1 MLDQCSVQY
10 PNVFRLI
17 QIMLSTSPNTSLVE
31 WEYTDQMVAAERRN
45 HLSKEN
51 LKALVLFDALKLT
64 AKNIPETLKYW
75 MSSGVSLTSWGE
87 GASLALFSHS
97 FSDDITIKIFYG
109 ADVLLHRPASHP
121 IFSYWVG

>member
-1 MLDQCSVQY
+1 
-10 PNVFRLI
+10 
-17 QIMLSTSPNTSLVE
+17 
-31 WEYTDQMVAAERRN
+31 MVAAERRN

-51 LKALVLFDALKLT
+51 LKALVLFDALKLP
-64 AKNIPETLKYW
+64 AKNIPQTLKYW

-87 GASLALFSHS
+87 GASLALFGRS

-109 ADVLLHRPASHP
+109 VDVLLHRLASHP